1 MKKLLLSGVVLS
13 TCSLWAQLYVSPT
26 LTNEDTYI
34 YANDV
39 VLYVDGDINLNRN
52 TNINSDN
59 ISQEAS
65 IYLRG
70 YAQLMQGNG
79 AVNQG
84 RGQLSIWQWGWQ
96 DNYGYH
102 NWSSPVGNTNPTS
115 VNETGNINFGI
126 TSFYDPDW
134 LGTGVDTLT
143 AKRADHIGGND
154 GQRNHLQIAR
164 KWIHILGANG
174 DYASWI
180 HVGANNDI
188 PPGTG
193 FTMKGTFGTDSLNT
207 QLYDFRGRPNN
218 GTITHA
224 ITGNGIWRYVGNP
237 YPSHLDLTDFLKQ
250 NSGKIESKVHF
261 YDKDPNADSHILT
274 EIQSGYGTWVPY
286 GGGVEEI
293 PDDPVYIGTTGSTD
307 AGIYTAATYLMYNG
321 SGDPTGYPGT
331 DSTFDYTNQTRF
343 AGIGQGFMVRPNVA
357 SGNIVFNNSMRRAIP
372 HDWGE
377 YHNVFRGGA
386 TDDNSFQAESDSPT
400 LSDYPVLTQPDN
412 SQAFLRFYVEVNDTY
427 LRDMALSLNSQTTKY
442 KDWGWDG
449 GHPGL
454 VSKGD
459 SFWVLENETAPY
471 VIQGRPYDIN
481 DAIPLGIKG
490 GTEPNTY
497 KVKLAEKR
505 NFVGEVY
512 LYDKLNNIYQKIY
525 TINDNSNTVS
535 VNHATIYTNSS
546 DEIRDRYYIVY
557 KRDQNSNGPVTFKES
572 EINFF
577 QNNRAKQLEVYNKQR
592 LAIETISLYDMSGK
606 LVITQNNIG
615 DLEKITLS
623 TSRLSDGIY
632 VVTVIT
638 QDNRMIDY
646 KINILNQ
653 N

>member
-26 LTNEDTYI
+26 LTDEDTYI

-39 VLYVDGDINLNRN
+39 VLYVDGGINLNRN
-52 TNINSDN
+52 ININPDN

-70 YAQLMQGNG
+70 YAQLMQGNAG
-79 AVNQG
+79 INDG
-84 RGQLSIWQWGWQ
+84 NGQISIWQWGWQ
-96 DNYGYH
+96 NNYGYH
-102 NWSSPVGNTNPTS
+102 NWSSPVGNTNPGGAS
-115 VNETGNINFGI
+115 PGNLNFGI
-126 TSFYDPDW
+126 TSFYDPNWD
-134 LGTGVDTLT
+134 GEGDRTLE

-188 PPGTG
+188 PAGTG
-193 FTMKGTFGTDSLNT
+193 FTMKGTYGTSSSNT

-218 GTITHA
+218 GTITHT

-237 YPSHLDLTDFLKQ
+237 YPSHLDLTDFLLENK
-250 NSGKIESKVHF
+250 SVIEGQVYF
-261 YDKDPNADSHILT
+261 YDKDPNVGSHILT
-274 EIQSGYGTWVPY
+274 EIQSGYGIWVPN
-286 GGGVEEI
+286 GGAEI
-293 PDDPVYIGTTGSTD
+293 YDDLVYIGTTESTY
-307 AGIYTAATYLMYNG
+307 AGVYTAATYLMYDG
-321 SGDPTGYPGT
+321 SGNPTGYPGT
-331 DSTFDYTNQTRF
+331 DSTFDYNNKTRF

-357 SGNIVFNNSMRRAIP
+357 SGHIEFNNSMRRAIP

-386 TDDNSFQAESDSPT
+386 TDDNSFQADGDSPVF
-400 LSDYPVLTQPDN
+400 SDYPVLTQPDN
-412 SQAFLRFYVEVNDTY
+412 SQAFLRFYVEINDTY
-427 LRDMALSLNSQTTKY
+427 LRDMALSLSSETTKA

-449 GHPGL
+449 RHPGL

-459 SFWVLENETAPY
+459 SFWVLENETAPF
-471 VIQGRPYDIN
+471 VIQGRPFEIN
-481 DAIPLGIKG
+481 DAVPLGIKG
-490 GTEPNTY
+490 GNEPNTY
-497 KVKLAEKR
+497 KVKLADKS
-505 NFVGEVY
+505 NFTGEVF
-512 LYDKLNNIYQKIY
+512 LFDKVNNIYQKIY
-525 TINDNSNTVS
+525 SINDNSNTIS
-535 VNHATIYTNSS
+535 VTHATIYTNSAE
-546 DEIRDRYYIVY
+546 EIRDRYYIVY

-572 EINFF
+572 DLNFF

-592 LAIETISLYDMSGK
+592 LAIETISLYEMSGK